1 MYTAHNIIQKNF
13 PELNK
18 KRSSLEAELLIP
30 KLILSSAHQRW
41 FVQKDAKKIVQ
52 DLEHGLNL
60 FIEAYNS
67 LPRDLPKKAGFPER
81 DKLWDLAYTILGS
94 KPNIGDAFPNLV
106 ERKEYPDQL
115 GALTKLKEIINLELR
130 DLHTNQA
137 SHDIP
142 QKAALYEYCVEV
154 WERIKER
161 PAPVK
166 PSEATAFADFL
177 VDVISLCEKSWSIES
192 VYKAYGRL

>member
-1 MYTAHNIIQKNF
+1 MFTAHQIIKKNF

-18 KRSSLEAELLIP
+18 KRADLEAELLIP
-30 KLILSSAHQRW
+30 NLILSSAHQKW
-41 FVQKDAKKIVQ
+41 FVKKDAKKIVN
-52 DLEHGLNL
+52 DLERGLNL

-81 DKLWDLAYTILGS
+81 AELWDLAYVILGS
-94 KPNIGDAFPNLV
+94 KPSIGDEFPDVV
-106 ERKEYPDQL
+106 ERKEYPDHL
-115 GALTKLKEIINLELR
+115 GALSKLKKIINLELR

-137 SHDIP
+137 AHDVP

-154 WERIKER
+154 WERIKKR

-177 VDVISLCEKSWSIES
+177 ADVISFCEKNWSIES